1 MKIEKF
7 IKLFETNNAIS
18 ITEDLILFNDM
29 ELYSFSKREGKQY
42 KNIYE
47 LCEER
52 PDILRVIE
60 ETEDFTLVIHGGRG
74 ASSGGLSGKMG
85 GGFSHAGSGYGN
97 GDFGKTLLNATLNVN
112 TNKQYSIDGV
122 LERFRQKY
130 GDAQI
135 EYGIAVDDLGY
146 VYNHKEGDSASVAIW
161 GMKGQTIIHN
171 HPSGGNFSDAD
182 LLSTAM
188 THEKGIIATSS
199 ATNKVSTY
207 RFEKTQK
214 FKSKEF
220 IKAVKKAKWPVEYSY
235 DKGADWWLSQNQ
247 QKYGYKYSAT
257 GVPKK

>member
-18 ITEDLILFNDM
+18 ITEDLILFSDM

-47 LCEER
+47 LCKER
-52 PDILRVIE
+52 PDVLQVIE
-60 ETEDFTLVIHGGRG
+60 TTEDFTLVIHGGRG

-85 GGFSHAGSGYGN
+85 GGFTSAGGGR
-97 GDFGKTLLNATLNVN
+97 GGGFGETLLNATLNVN
-112 TNKQYSIDGV
+112 TNKKYSIDGV
-122 LERFRQKY
+122 LERFREKY
-130 GDAQI
+130 GNAEI

-146 VYNHKEGDSASVAIW
+146 VYTHRQGNSTSVAIS
-161 GMKGQTIIHN
+161 GTKGQTIIHN

-182 LLSTAM
+182 LVSTAS
-188 THEKGIIATSS
+188 TQEKGIIATSS
-199 ATNKVSTY
+199 ATNKVATY

-214 FKSKEF
+214 FNSKEF

-235 DKGADWWLSQNQ
+235 DKGADWWLSKNQ